1 MQRITTITITK
12 TVIFSILGILF
23 ILPQLISANH
33 FSEKE
38 INNQIKELDSYLQ
51 SGEMTEEDYQ
61 TKKNWL
67 YKIHEEQDLTDSDKS
82 KSIISILWSFLGITI
97 LISLIIFGTI
107 HYRKQKNTKSYNDWR
122 NSEIL
127 AELITSWG
135 NKANPIEIW
144 DQYKYEVE
152 RKLETSWITKSIGFV
167 EIIEGP
173 IKWANKTCV
182 LLKTESI
189 SKEVIG

>member
-38 INNQIKELDSYLQ
+38 INNQLKELDSYLQ
-51 SGEMTEEDYQ
+51 SGEMTKEDYQ

-82 KSIISILWSFLGITI
+82 KSIISILL
-97 LISLIIFGTI
+97 SLIHI
-107 HYRKQKNTKSYNDWR
+107 
-122 NSEIL
+122 
-127 AELITSWG
+127 
-135 NKANPIEIW
+135 
-144 DQYKYEVE
+144 
-152 RKLETSWITKSIGFV
+152 
-167 EIIEGP
+167 
-173 IKWANKTCV
+173 
-182 LLKTESI
+182 
-189 SKEVIG
+189 